1 MTLGWSWRAVR
12 QRTGT
17 GAGPSGPGVDPRA
30 PRSRTARRFAAVG
43 AVAALLGQL
52 LGGHPAVAQAG
63 ALPGSAFP
71 LVLDVDLTPNP
82 VCSGAVHGRVQVYDP
97 AAAKAGATVEWRV
110 RAGAKQLAGGR
121 LAMTANVG
129 TAKFDIPFDQV
140 PATETALQIDARTAA
155 SSEDEKPGRYGKVW
169 RDTIR
174 RGCDPVRV
182 ASVGDSVVWGQGLDH
197 DQKFPYLTG
206 QLLGRET
213 GRGHQQLDYSISG
226 AVLDAPELPAGN
238 KDAACLRSTEKQDP
252 DGDGEMEFGEVTQ
265 QMPDVF
271 CQLEKAGAQA
281 RAGGYG
287 LDLVVINGCINDLDP
302 FFGIGVGITPG
313 SENLPEAVK
322 RECSG
327 VGAAPENPAKDVPYF
342 SGAKVGYGGRGMQ
355 AAIEK
360 AHSLPGHP
368 KVLVADFYYALS
380 RSSSPIPLKRCS
392 APGITASRL
401 ISCKGALG
409 RVSERYEQYTQ
420 LANAAYRQ
428 AATAANKAS
437 SDGPYATAAD
447 GLFTVD
453 NAVLTPDS
461 KVWSTPVT
469 DPAFPLR
476 TRACPELSA
485 TPVQCLSAAV
495 GHPDIEGARQYA
507 ESFLLNPNLR
517 EWFHLPRQGPR
528 AELKAPEHARV
539 GSEVPLSV
547 TVDGKTPA
555 TGYRYHWYFGDGT
568 QRETDE
574 ATVTHSYDH
583 QGPWL
588 PRLVITDRDGKKVLA
603 ETPRALTTD

>member
-1 MTLGWSWRAVR
+1 MVGTVAV
-12 QRTGT
+12 
-17 GAGPSGPGVDPRA
+17 
-30 PRSRTARRFAAVG
+30 
-43 AVAALLGQL
+43 LLGQL
-52 LGGHPAVAQAG
+52 LGGLPAAAQPSS
-63 ALPGSAFP
+63 LPGSAFP
-71 LVLDVDLTPNP
+71 LVLDVDMTPNP
-82 VCSGAVHGRVQVYDP
+82 VCSGPVHGRVEVYDP
-97 AAAKAGATVEWRV
+97 AAAKAGDTVEWRV

-121 LAMTANVG
+121 LAMTDSVG
-129 TAKFDIPFDQV
+129 TAKFRIPFDRV
-140 PATETALQIDARTAA
+140 PATETAVQIDARIAA
-155 SSEDEKPGRYGKVW
+155 SSGDEAPGRYGKVW

-174 RGCDPVRV
+174 RGCNPVRV

-206 QLLGRET
+206 QALGRET
-213 GRGHQQLDYSISG
+213 GRGVQHMDYSISG
-226 AVLDAPELPAGN
+226 AVLDAPELPAHN
-238 KDAACLRSTEKQDP
+238 DDAACLRRTEKQDP

-313 SENLPEAVK
+313 SESLPEAVK

-327 VGAAPENPAKDVPYF
+327 VGAAAENPAKDVPYF
-342 SGAKVGYGGRGMQ
+342 SGAKVGYGGRGMR

-380 RSSSPIPLKRCS
+380 RSSSPLPVKRCS
-392 APGITASRL
+392 VPGVTGKRLASCR
-401 ISCKGALG
+401 GALG
-409 RVSERYEQYTQ
+409 KVAERYEQYTQ

-428 AATAANKAS
+428 AATAANHAS
-437 SDGPYATAAD
+437 PDGPYATAGD

-453 NAVLTPDS
+453 NAVLSPDS
-461 KVWSTPVT
+461 KVWATPVT

-485 TPVQCLSAAV
+485 TRLQCLSAAV
-495 GHPDIEGARQYA
+495 GHPDIAGARQYA
-507 ESFLLNPNLR
+507 DSFLLNPSLR
-517 EWFHLPRQGPR
+517 EWFRLPRQGPR
-528 AELKAPEHARV
+528 AELNAPKHAQV
-539 GSEVPLSV
+539 GSEAPLSV
-547 TVDGKTPA
+547 TVDGKAPA
-555 TGYRYHWYFGDGT
+555 AGYRYHWYFGDGT
-568 QRETDE
+568 QQETDK
-574 ATVTHSYDH
+574 AAVTHTYDH

-588 PRLVITDRDGKKVLA
+588 PRLVMTGRDGKKVLV
-603 ETPRALTTD
+603 ETPRALIAD

>member
-1 MTLGWSWRAVR
+1 MA
-12 QRTGT
+12 
-17 GAGPSGPGVDPRA
+17 
-30 PRSRTARRFAAVG
+30 ARRFAAVG
-43 AVAALLGQL
+43 AAVVLLGQL
-52 LGGHPAVAQAG
+52 LSGLPAAAQTS

-82 VCSGAVHGRVQVYDP
+82 VCSGAVRGRVQVYDP

-110 RAGAKQLAGGR
+110 RAGGEQLAGGR
-121 LAMTANVG
+121 LVMAAKVG
-129 TAKFDIPFDQV
+129 TAEFTIPFDRV
-140 PATETALQIDARTAA
+140 PTTETALRVDARIAATAGGHA
-155 SSEDEKPGRYGKVW
+155 PGRYGKVW
-169 RDTIR
+169 RDTVR

-213 GRGHQQLDYSISG
+213 GRGHQNMDYSISG
-226 AVLDAPELPAGN
+226 AVLDAPELPPGN
-238 KDAACLRSTEKQDP
+238 DDAACLDTTEKQDP

-302 FFGIGVGITPG
+302 FLGIGVGITPG

-327 VGAAPENPAKDVPYF
+327 IGAAAENPAKDVPYF
-342 SGAKVGYGGRGMQ
+342 SGAKVGYGGRGMR

-360 AHSLPGHP
+360 AHSLPGRP
-368 KVLVADFYYALS
+368 KVIVADFYYALS
-380 RSSSPIPLKRCS
+380 RSTSPIPVKTCS
-392 APGITASRL
+392 RPGVTGARLTA
-401 ISCKGALG
+401 CKSALG
-409 RVSERYEQYTQ
+409 NVAERYEQYTQ

-428 AATAANKAS
+428 AADAANEAS
-437 SDGPYATAAD
+437 ADGPYATAAD

-453 NAVLTPDS
+453 NAVLTRDS
-461 KVWSTPVT
+461 KVWGTPVT

-485 TPVQCLSAAV
+485 TPAQCLTAAV
-495 GHPDIEGARQYA
+495 AHPDIEGARQYA
-507 ESFLLNPNLR
+507 DAFLLNPSIR
-517 EWFHLPRQGPR
+517 EWFRLPPRGPG
-528 AELKAPEHARV
+528 AQLNVPENAHV
-539 GSEVPLSV
+539 GSEVRMSV
-547 TVDGKTPA
+547 TVDGKPPA
-555 TGYRYHWYFGDGT
+555 AGYRYHWYFGDGT
-568 QRETDE
+568 QQETSE
-574 ATVTHSYDH
+574 AAVTHAYDRK
-583 QGPWL
+583 GPWL
-588 PRLVITDRDGKKVLA
+588 PRVVMTGQDGGSVLA
-603 ETPRALTTD
+603 EAARAVTTD

>member
-1 MTLGWSWRAVR
+1 MTR
-12 QRTGT
+12 
-17 GAGPSGPGVDPRA
+17 
-30 PRSRTARRFAAVG
+30 RSSAARPFAAAG
-43 AVAALLGQL
+43 AAAVLLGQLL
-52 LGGHPAVAQAG
+52 LGGHPAAAQAG

-71 LVLDVDLTPNP
+71 LVLDVDMTPNP

-121 LAMTANVG
+121 LAMASRVG
-129 TAKFDIPFDQV
+129 TAEFRLPYDRV
-140 PATETALQIDARTAA
+140 PATETALQIDARIAA
-155 SSEDEKPGRYGKVW
+155 SPGGHAPGHYGKVW

-197 DQKFPYLTG
+197 DQKFSYLTG

-213 GRGHQQLDYSISG
+213 GRGHQLMDYSISG
-226 AVLDAPELPAGN
+226 AVLDAPGLPAGN
-238 KDAACLRSTEKQDP
+238 KDAACLRRTEKQDP

-271 CQLEKAGAQA
+271 CQLEKAGGQA

-287 LDLVVINGCINDLDP
+287 LDAVVINGCINDLDP

-313 SENLPEAVK
+313 SKNLPEAVR

-327 VGAAPENPAKDVPYF
+327 IGAAPENPAKDVPYF

-360 AHSLPGHP
+360 AHSLPGRP
-368 KVLVADFYYALS
+368 KVIVADFYYALS
-380 RSSSPIPLKRCS
+380 RSSSPIPVKTCS
-392 APGITASRL
+392 TPGVTAARL
-401 ISCKGALG
+401 TSCKGALG
-409 RVSERYEQYTQ
+409 SVAERYEQYTQ
-420 LANAAYRQ
+420 LANAAYHQ
-428 AATAANKAS
+428 AAAAANKAS
-437 SDGPYATAAD
+437 SDGPYAVAAD

-453 NAVLTPDS
+453 NAVLTRDS
-461 KVWSTPVT
+461 KVWGTPVT

-476 TRACPELSA
+476 TRACPELSS
-485 TPVQCLSAAV
+485 TPAQCLSAAV

-507 ESFLLNPNLR
+507 DAFLLNPSVR
-517 EWFHLPRQGPR
+517 KWFHLPRQGPQ
-528 AELKAPEHARV
+528 AQLKVPAKAHV

-547 TVDGKTPA
+547 TVDGKPPA
-555 TGYRYHWYFGDGT
+555 AGYRYHWYFGDGT
-568 QRETDE
+568 QQETDQP
-574 ATVTHSYDH
+574 AVTHAYDH
-583 QGPWL
+583 PGPWL
-588 PRLVITDRDGKKVLA
+588 PRLVMTGPEGRKVLVEA
-603 ETPRALTTD
+603 TRALTAD

>member
-1 MTLGWSWRAVR
+1 MVGTVAV
-12 QRTGT
+12 
-17 GAGPSGPGVDPRA
+17 
-30 PRSRTARRFAAVG
+30 
-43 AVAALLGQL
+43 LLGQL
-52 LGGHPAVAQAG
+52 LGGLPAAAQPSS
-63 ALPGSAFP
+63 LPGSAFP
-71 LVLDVDLTPNP
+71 LVLDVDMTPNP
-82 VCSGAVHGRVQVYDP
+82 VCSGPVHGRVEVYDP
-97 AAAKAGATVEWRV
+97 AAAKAGDTVEWRV

-121 LAMTANVG
+121 LAMTDSVG
-129 TAKFDIPFDQV
+129 TAKFRIPFDRV
-140 PATETALQIDARTAA
+140 PATETAVQIDARIAA
-155 SSEDEKPGRYGKVW
+155 SSGDEAPGRYGKVW

-174 RGCDPVRV
+174 RGCNPVRV

-206 QLLGRET
+206 QALGRET
-213 GRGHQQLDYSISG
+213 GRGVQHMDYSISG
-226 AVLDAPELPAGN
+226 AVLDAPELPAHN
-238 KDAACLRSTEKQDP
+238 DDAACLRRTEKQDP

-313 SENLPEAVK
+313 SESLPEAVK

-327 VGAAPENPAKDVPYF
+327 VGAAAENPAKDVPYF
-342 SGAKVGYGGRGMQ
+342 SGAKVGYGGRGMR

-380 RSSSPIPLKRCS
+380 RSSSPLPVKRCS
-392 APGITASRL
+392 VPGVTGKRLASCR
-401 ISCKGALG
+401 GALG
-409 RVSERYEQYTQ
+409 KVAERYEQYTQ

-428 AATAANKAS
+428 AATAANHAS
-437 SDGPYATAAD
+437 PDGPYATAGD

-453 NAVLTPDS
+453 NAVLSPDS
-461 KVWSTPVT
+461 KVWATPVT

-485 TPVQCLSAAV
+485 TRLQCLSAAV
-495 GHPDIEGARQYA
+495 GHPDIAGARQYA
-507 ESFLLNPNLR
+507 DSFLLNPSLR
-517 EWFHLPRQGPR
+517 EWFRLPRQGPR
-528 AELKAPEHARV
+528 AELKAPKQAQV
-539 GSEVPLSV
+539 GSEAPLSV
-547 TVDGKTPA
+547 TVDGKAPA
-555 TGYRYHWYFGDGT
+555 AGYRYHWYFGDGT
-568 QRETDE
+568 QQETDK
-574 ATVTHSYDH
+574 AAVTHTYDH

-588 PRLVITDRDGKKVLA
+588 PRLVMTGRDGKKVLV
-603 ETPRALTTD
+603 ETPRALIAD

>member
-1 MTLGWSWRAVR
+1 MARRPLA
-12 QRTGT
+12 
-17 GAGPSGPGVDPRA
+17 
-30 PRSRTARRFAAVG
+30 ARRFAAVG
-43 AVAALLGQL
+43 AAVVLLGQL
-52 LGGHPAVAQAG
+52 LGGLPAAAQAG

-97 AAAKAGATVEWRV
+97 AAANAGATVEWRV
-110 RAGAKQLAGGR
+110 RAGAEQLAGGR
-121 LAMTANVG
+121 LAMAASVG
-129 TAKFDIPFDQV
+129 TAEFSIPFDRV
-140 PATETALQIDARTAA
+140 PAAETAVQVDARIAA
-155 SSEDEKPGRYGKVW
+155 SSDGDGPGRYGKVW
-169 RDTIR
+169 RDTVR
-174 RGCDPVRV
+174 RGCHPVRV

-213 GRGHQQLDYSISG
+213 GRGSANFDYSISG

-238 KDAACLRSTEKQDP
+238 DDAACLRTTEKQDP

-313 SENLPEAVK
+313 SENLPEAVR

-360 AHSLPGHP
+360 AHSLPGRP
-368 KVLVADFYYALS
+368 KVIVADFYYALS
-380 RSSSPIPLKRCS
+380 RSSSPIPVKTCS
-392 APGITASRL
+392 TPGVTRGWL
-401 ISCKGALG
+401 TSCKSALG
-409 RVSERYEQYTQ
+409 RVAERYEQYTQ
-420 LANAAYRQ
+420 LANAAYHQ
-428 AATAANKAS
+428 AATAANAAS
-437 SDGPYATAAD
+437 IDGPYAVAAD

-453 NAVLTPDS
+453 NALLTRDS
-461 KVWSTPVT
+461 KVWNTPVT

-476 TRACPELSA
+476 TRACPEISA
-485 TPVQCLSAAV
+485 TPAQCLAAAV

-507 ESFLLNPNLR
+507 DAFLLNPRVR
-517 EWFHLPRQGPR
+517 EWFRLPRQGPR
-528 AELKAPEHARV
+528 ARLHVPANAHV

-547 TVDGKTPA
+547 TVDGKPPA
-555 TGYRYHWYFGDGT
+555 AGYRYHWYFGDGT
-568 QRETDE
+568 QQETSD
-574 ATVTHSYDH
+574 AAVTHAYDRK
-583 QGPWL
+583 GPWL
-588 PRLVITDRDGKKVLA
+588 ARVVMTGQNGGKVLVEA
-603 ETPRALTTD
+603 DRAITAD

>member
-1 MTLGWSWRAVR
+1 M
-12 QRTGT
+12 
-17 GAGPSGPGVDPRA
+17 
-30 PRSRTARRFAAVG
+30 ARRSLAARC
-43 AVAALLGQL
+43 VAAAGAAGVLFGQL
-52 LGGHPAVAQAG
+52 LGGLPAAAQTAAHTI

-82 VCSGAVHGRVQVYDP
+82 VCSGAVHGRVEVYDP

-110 RAGAKQLAGGR
+110 RAGEKQLAGGR
-121 LAMTANVG
+121 LDMAADVG
-129 TAKFDIPFDQV
+129 TAKFSIPFDRV
-140 PATETALQIDARTAA
+140 PATETALQIDARVAA
-155 SSEDEKPGRYGKVW
+155 SSGGQAPGRYGKVW

-174 RGCDPVRV
+174 RGCHPVRV

-206 QLLGRET
+206 ELLGRRT
-213 GRGHQQLDYSISG
+213 GRGVQHMDYSISG

-238 KDAACLRSTEKQDP
+238 NDAACLRTTEKQDP

-313 SENLPEAVK
+313 SENLRKAVK

-327 VGAAPENPAKDVPYF
+327 IGAAAENPAKDVPYF

-380 RSSSPIPLKRCS
+380 RSSSPIPVKTCS
-392 APGITASRL
+392 TPGVAGAWLT
-401 ISCKGALG
+401 SCKAALG
-409 RVSERYEQYTQ
+409 SVAERYEQYTQ
-420 LANAAYRQ
+420 LANAAYHQ
-428 AATAANKAS
+428 AAAAANKAS
-437 SDGPYATAAD
+437 KDGSYAVAAD

-453 NAVLTPDS
+453 NAVLSRDS
-461 KVWSTPVT
+461 KVWNTPLT

-485 TPVQCLSAAV
+485 TPLQCLSAAV

-507 ESFLLNPNLR
+507 DAFLLNPSVR
-517 EWFHLPRQGPR
+517 RWFHLPRQGPR
-528 AELKAPEHARV
+528 ARLNAPGNAHV
-539 GSEVPLSV
+539 GSEVRMSV
-547 TVDGKTPA
+547 TVDGKQPA
-555 TGYRYHWYFGDGT
+555 AGYRYHWYFGDGT
-568 QRETDE
+568 QQETSE
-574 ATVTHSYDH
+574 AAVTHAYDRK
-583 QGPWL
+583 GPWL
-588 PRLVITDRDGKKVLA
+588 SRVVMTGQEGRRVLVEAAR
-603 ETPRALTTD
+603 PLTAD

>member
-1 MTLGWSWRAVR
+1 MV
-12 QRTGT
+12 
-17 GAGPSGPGVDPRA
+17 
-30 PRSRTARRFAAVG
+30 VG
-43 AVAALLGQL
+43 AFVVLLGQL
-52 LGGHPAVAQAG
+52 LGGLSAEAQASV
-63 ALPGSAFP
+63 LPGSAFP

-82 VCSGAVHGRVQVYDP
+82 VCSGPVHGTVQVYDP

-110 RAGAKQLAGGR
+110 RAGAEQLAGGR
-121 LAMTANVG
+121 VRMAAHVG
-129 TAKFDIPFDQV
+129 TAEFSIPFERV
-140 PATETALQIDARTAA
+140 PAAETALQIDARVAA
-155 SSEDEKPGRYGKVW
+155 SSDGQAPGRYGKVW

-206 QLLGRET
+206 KLLGRET
-213 GRGHQQLDYSISG
+213 GRGFEHLDYSISG

-238 KDAACLRSTEKQDP
+238 DDAACLHTTEKQDP

-281 RAGGYG
+281 KAGGYG

-327 VGAAPENPAKDVPYF
+327 IGAAAENPAKDVPYF
-342 SGAKVGYGGRGMQ
+342 SGAKVGYGGRGMR

-368 KVLVADFYYALS
+368 KVIVADFYYALS
-380 RSSSPIPLKRCS
+380 RSSSPIPVKTCS
-392 APGITASRL
+392 TPGVARGWLT
-401 ISCKGALG
+401 SCRRALG
-409 RVSERYEQYTQ
+409 GVADRYEQYTQ
-420 LANAAYRQ
+420 LANAAYHQ
-428 AATAANKAS
+428 AAAEANKAS
-437 SDGPYATAAD
+437 TDGPYAVAAD

-453 NAVLTPDS
+453 NALLARDS
-461 KVWSTPVT
+461 KVWNTPVT

-476 TRACPELSA
+476 TRACPELSQ
-485 TPVQCLSAAV
+485 TPAQCLTAAV

-507 ESFLLNPNLR
+507 DAFLLNPSVR
-517 EWFHLPRQGPR
+517 DWFHLPRQGPR
-528 AELKAPEHARV
+528 AQLNVPESAHV
-539 GSEVPLSV
+539 GSEVPMSV
-547 TVDGKTPA
+547 TVNGEPPA
-555 TGYRYHWYFGDGT
+555 AGYRYHWYFGDGT
-568 QRETDE
+568 QQETGE
-574 ATVTHSYDH
+574 AAVAHAYDRK
-583 QGPWL
+583 GPWL
-588 PRLVITDRDGKKVLA
+588 PRLVMTGPDGGKVLV
-603 ETPRALTTD
+603 ETARTVTTD

>member
-1 MTLGWSWRAVR
+1 MTR
-12 QRTGT
+12 
-17 GAGPSGPGVDPRA
+17 
-30 PRSRTARRFAAVG
+30 RRFAAVG
-43 AVAALLGQL
+43 TFSVLFGLL
-52 LGGHPAVAQAG
+52 LGGLPTEAQAG
-63 ALPGSAFP
+63 VLPGSAFP

-82 VCSGAVHGRVQVYDP
+82 VCSGPVHGRVQVYDP
-97 AAAKAGATVEWRV
+97 AAAKDEATVEWRV
-110 RAGAKQLAGGR
+110 RAGEEQLAGGR
-121 LAMTANVG
+121 LKMAATVG
-129 TAKFDIPFDQV
+129 TAEFSIPFERV
-140 PATETALQIDARTAA
+140 PAAETALQIDARIAA
-155 SSEDEKPGRYGKVW
+155 SSDDHAPGRYGKVW

-213 GRGHQQLDYSISG
+213 GRGFQHLDYSISG

-238 KDAACLRSTEKQDP
+238 DDAACLHTTEKQDP

-281 RAGGYG
+281 KAGGYG

-327 VGAAPENPAKDVPYF
+327 IGAAAENPAKDVPYF

-380 RSSSPIPLKRCS
+380 RSSSPIPVKTCS
-392 APGITASRL
+392 IPGAAGGWLT
-401 ISCKGALG
+401 SCKRALG
-409 RVSERYEQYTQ
+409 IVRDRYEQYTQ
-420 LANAAYRQ
+420 LANAAYHQ
-428 AATAANKAS
+428 AAADANKAS
-437 SDGPYATAAD
+437 TDGPYAVAAD

-453 NAVLTPDS
+453 NAVLTRDS
-461 KVWSTPVT
+461 KVWNTPVT

-476 TRACPELSA
+476 TRACPELSK
-485 TPVQCLSAAV
+485 TPAQCLSAAV

-507 ESFLLNPNLR
+507 DAFLLNPSIR
-517 EWFHLPRQGPR
+517 DWFRLPRQGPR
-528 AELKAPEHARV
+528 AQLNVPERTHV
-539 GSEVPLSV
+539 GREAQMAV
-547 TVDGKTPA
+547 TVNGKPPA
-555 TGYRYHWYFGDGT
+555 VGYRYHWYFGDGT
-568 QRETDE
+568 QQETSE
-574 ATVTHSYDH
+574 AAVTHAYDRE
-583 QGPWL
+583 GPWL
-588 PRLVITDRDGKKVLA
+588 PRLVMTGPDGGKILVEAARAITAD
-603 ETPRALTTD
+603 

>member
-1 MTLGWSWRAVR
+1 M
-12 QRTGT
+12 
-17 GAGPSGPGVDPRA
+17 
-30 PRSRTARRFAAVG
+30 AR
-43 AVAALLGQL
+43 
-52 LGGHPAVAQAG
+52 PG

-82 VCSGAVHGRVQVYDP
+82 VCSGAVRGRVELYDP

-110 RAGAKQLAGGR
+110 RAGATRVAGGR
-121 LAMTANVG
+121 LAMTGNVG
-129 TAKFDIPFDQV
+129 TARFRIPFDRV
-140 PATETALQIDARTAA
+140 PATETALQIDARIAA
-155 SSEDEKPGRYGKVW
+155 APGHRAAGPYGKVW
-169 RDTIR
+169 RDTVR

-206 QLLGRET
+206 ELLGRET
-213 GRGHQQLDYSISG
+213 GRGHQQRDYSISG

-238 KDAACLRSTEKQDP
+238 KDAACLRRTERQDP

-271 CQLEKAGAQA
+271 CQLEKAGAEA

-313 SENLPEAVK
+313 SENLPKAVR

-327 VGAAPENPAKDVPYF
+327 VGAAAKNPAKDVPYF
-342 SGAKVGYGGRGMQ
+342 SGAKVGYGGRGMR

-360 AHSLPGHP
+360 AHALPGRP

-380 RSSSPIPLKRCS
+380 RSSSPIPVKTCS
-392 APGITASRL
+392 TPGITGARRA
-401 ISCKGALG
+401 SCKAALG
-409 RVSERYEQYTQ
+409 KVAERYEQYTQ

-428 AATAANKAS
+428 AAAAANKAS
-437 SDGPYATAAD
+437 KDGPYATAGD

-453 NAVLTPDS
+453 NAALTPDS
-461 KVWSTPVT
+461 KVWNTPVT

-485 TPVQCLSAAV
+485 TPLQCLSAAV
-495 GHPDIEGARQYA
+495 GHPDITGARQYA
-507 ESFLLNPNLR
+507 DSFLLNPHLR
-517 EWFHLPRQGPR
+517 SWFHLPRQGPR
-528 AELKAPEHARV
+528 AQLKVPANAHV
-539 GSEVPLSV
+539 DSEVPLSV
-547 TVDGKTPA
+547 TVHGRPPA
-555 TGYRYHWYFGDGT
+555 AGYRYHWYFGDGT
-568 QRETDE
+568 QQETDE
-574 ATVTHSYDH
+574 PAVRHVYDRK
-583 QGPWL
+583 GPWL
-588 PRLVITDRDGKKVLA
+588 PRVVMTGGDGKEVLVEA
-603 ETPRALTTD
+603 GRTVTAR

>member
-1 MTLGWSWRAVR
+1 MARRSWA
-12 QRTGT
+12 
-17 GAGPSGPGVDPRA
+17 
-30 PRSRTARRFAAVG
+30 ARRFAAVG
-43 AVAALLGQL
+43 AAAVLLGQL
-52 LGGHPAVAQAG
+52 LGGHPAAAQTG
-63 ALPGSAFP
+63 LLPGSAFP

-82 VCSGAVHGRVQVYDP
+82 VCSGSVHGRVEIYAP
-97 AAAKAGATVEWRV
+97 SAAKAQATVEWRM
-110 RAGAKQLAGGR
+110 RAGAEQLAGGR
-121 LAMTANVG
+121 VAMAANVG
-129 TAKFDIPFDQV
+129 TAEFSIPFDRV
-140 PATETALQIDARTAA
+140 PAAETAVQIDARIAA
-155 SSEDEKPGRYGKVW
+155 SDGRAPGHYGKVW
-169 RDTIR
+169 RDTVR

-206 QLLGRET
+206 ELLGRAT
-213 GRGHQQLDYSISG
+213 GRGHQNLDYSISG

-238 KDAACLRSTEKQDP
+238 DDAACLRTTEKQDP

-313 SENLPEAVK
+313 SEDLPKAVK

-360 AHSLPGHP
+360 AHSLPGRP

-380 RSSSPIPLKRCS
+380 RSSSPIPVRTCS
-392 APGITASRL
+392 TPGVAGARL
-401 ISCKGALG
+401 ASCKAALG
-409 RVSERYEQYTQ
+409 NVAERYEQYTQ
-420 LANAAYRQ
+420 LANAAYHQ
-428 AATAANKAS
+428 AAAAANKAS
-437 SDGPYATAAD
+437 ADGPYAVAAD

-453 NAVLTPDS
+453 NALLTRDS
-461 KVWSTPVT
+461 KVWNTPVT

-476 TRACPELSA
+476 TRACPELSS

-507 ESFLLNPNLR
+507 DAFLLNPSVR
-517 EWFHLPRQGPR
+517 TWFDLPRQGPR
-528 AELKAPEHARV
+528 AQLEAPKDAQV

-547 TVDGKTPA
+547 TVDGEPPA
-555 TGYRYHWYFGDGT
+555 DGYRYHWYFGDGT
-568 QRETDE
+568 QQETNE
-574 ATVTHSYDH
+574 PTVHHAYDRK
-583 QGPWL
+583 GPWL
-588 PRLVITDRDGKKVLA
+588 PRVVMTGRDGGRVLA
-603 ETPRALTTD
+603 EATRAVTAD

>member
-1 MTLGWSWRAVR
+1 MAR
-12 QRTGT
+12 
-17 GAGPSGPGVDPRA
+17 
-30 PRSRTARRFAAVG
+30 RSSAARRFAAVG
-43 AVAALLGQL
+43 AAAVLLGQL
-52 LGGHPAVAQAG
+52 LGGLPAEAQAG

-82 VCSGAVHGRVQVYDP
+82 VCSGTVHGRVQIYDP
-97 AAAKAGATVEWRV
+97 AAAKAGVTVEWRV
-110 RAGAKQLAGGR
+110 RAGAEQLAGGH
-121 LAMTANVG
+121 LDMATDVG
-129 TAKFDIPFDQV
+129 TAKFRIPFDRV
-140 PATETALQIDARTAA
+140 PATETALQVDARIAA
-155 SSEDEKPGRYGKVW
+155 SGGRAPGHYGKVW
-169 RDTIR
+169 RDTVR

-206 QLLGRET
+206 QLLGRAT
-213 GRGHQQLDYSISG
+213 GRGFQHMDYAISG

-238 KDAACLRSTEKQDP
+238 DDAACLRRTEKQDP

-313 SENLPEAVK
+313 SKDLPRAVK

-327 VGAAPENPAKDVPYF
+327 VGAAAENPAKDVPYF

-360 AHSLPGHP
+360 AHALPGRP
-368 KVLVADFYYALS
+368 KVIVADFYYALS
-380 RSSSPIPLKRCS
+380 RSSSPIPVKTCS
-392 APGITASRL
+392 TPGITAGRL
-401 ISCKGALG
+401 TSCRSALG
-409 RVSERYEQYTQ
+409 NVAERYEQYTQ

-428 AATAANKAS
+428 AAAAANKAS
-437 SDGPYATAAD
+437 TDGPYAVAAD

-453 NAVLTPDS
+453 NALLTRDS
-461 KVWSTPVT
+461 KVWNTPVT

-476 TRACPELSA
+476 TRACPALSS

-507 ESFLLNPNLR
+507 DAFLLNPSVR
-517 EWFHLPRQGPR
+517 KWFHLPRQGPR
-528 AELKAPEHARV
+528 AQLNVPDSVQV
-539 GSEVPLSV
+539 GRQAHMSV
-547 TVDGKTPA
+547 TVAGKPLA
-555 TGYRYHWYFGDGT
+555 AGYHYHWYFGDGT
-568 QRETDE
+568 QRETGE
-574 ATVTHSYDH
+574 ATVTHAYTRN
-583 QGPWL
+583 GPWL
-588 PRLVITDRDGKKVLA
+588 PRLVMTGQDGRKILFEA
-603 ETPRALTTD
+603 ARAVTAH

>member
-1 MTLGWSWRAVR
+1 M
-12 QRTGT
+12 
-17 GAGPSGPGVDPRA
+17 
-30 PRSRTARRFAAVG
+30 VG
-43 AVAALLGQL
+43 ATVALLSQP
-52 LGGHPAVAQAG
+52 LGGLPAAAQTS

-82 VCSGAVHGRVQVYDP
+82 VCSGAVRGRVEIYDP

-110 RAGAKQLAGGR
+110 RAGEEQLAGGR
-121 LAMTANVG
+121 LNMAANVG
-129 TAKFDIPFDQV
+129 TAKFSIPFDRV
-140 PATETALQIDARTAA
+140 PAAETALQVDARIAGSTGGHA
-155 SSEDEKPGRYGKVW
+155 PGHYGKVW

-197 DQKFPYLTG
+197 HQKFPYLTG
-206 QLLGRET
+206 ESLGRET
-213 GRGHQQLDYSISG
+213 GRGHQHMDYSISG

-238 KDAACLRSTEKQDP
+238 DDAACLHTTEKQDP

-327 VGAAPENPAKDVPYF
+327 VGAAAENPAKDVPYF

-355 AAIEK
+355 AAIVK
-360 AHSLPGHP
+360 AHSLPGRP
-368 KVLVADFYYALS
+368 KVIVADFYYALS
-380 RSSSPIPLKRCS
+380 RSSSPIPVKSCS
-392 APGITASRL
+392 RPGVAGARL
-401 ISCKGALG
+401 ASCKGALG
-409 RVSERYEQYTQ
+409 GVAERYEQYTQ
-420 LANAAYRQ
+420 LANAAYHQ
-428 AATAANKAS
+428 AAAAANKAS
-437 SDGPYATAAD
+437 TDGPYAVAAD

-453 NAVLTPDS
+453 NALLTRDS
-461 KVWSTPVT
+461 KVWNTPVT

-485 TPVQCLSAAV
+485 TPLQCLSAAV
-495 GHPDIEGARQYA
+495 AHPDIEGARQYA
-507 ESFLLNPNLR
+507 DAFLLNPSVR
-517 EWFHLPRQGPR
+517 KWFHLPRQGPR
-528 AELKAPEHARV
+528 AQLNVPENAHV
-539 GSEVPLSV
+539 GSEVRMSV
-547 TVDGKTPA
+547 TVDGKPPA
-555 TGYRYHWYFGDGT
+555 AGYRYHWYFGDGT
-568 QRETDE
+568 QREAGK
-574 ATVTHSYDH
+574 ATVIHAYDRK
-583 QGPWL
+583 GPWL
-588 PRLVITDRDGKKVLA
+588 PRVVMTGMDGRRVLVEASRAITAD
-603 ETPRALTTD
+603 

>member
-1 MTLGWSWRAVR
+1 MARRLATKHLAAKRL
-12 QRTGT
+12 
-17 GAGPSGPGVDPRA
+17 A
-30 PRSRTARRFAAVG
+30 PRRLTTAT
-43 AVAALLGQL
+43 AVAVLLGQL
-52 LGGHPAVAQAG
+52 LGGLPAAAQTS

-97 AAAKAGATVEWRV
+97 AAAKTGSTVEWRV
-110 RAGAKQLAGGR
+110 RAGEKQLAGGR
-121 LAMTANVG
+121 LALTAPVG
-129 TAKFDIPFDQV
+129 TAQFSIPFDRV
-140 PATETALQIDARTAA
+140 PAAETALQVDARLAA
-155 SSEDEKPGRYGKVW
+155 SSGSPAPGHHGKVW
-169 RDTIR
+169 RDTVR

-213 GRGHQQLDYSISG
+213 GRGHQHMDYSISG
-226 AVLDAPELPAGN
+226 AVLDAPDLPAGN
-238 KDAACLRSTEKQDP
+238 DDAACLRTTEKQDP
-252 DGDGEMEFGEVTQ
+252 DGDGEMEFGEVTRQ
-265 QMPDVF
+265 TPDVF

-302 FFGIGVGITPG
+302 FFGLGVGITPG
-313 SENLPEAVK
+313 SERVPEAVK

-327 VGAAPENPAKDVPYF
+327 IGAAPENPAKDVPYF

-360 AHSLPGHP
+360 AHSLPGRP

-380 RSSSPIPLKRCS
+380 RSSSPIPVRTCS
-392 APGITASRL
+392 TPGVAGARL
-401 ISCKGALG
+401 TSCKGALG
-409 RVSERYEQYTQ
+409 RVAERYEQYTQ

-428 AATAANKAS
+428 AASAANKAS
-437 SDGPYATAAD
+437 TDGPYAVAAD

-453 NAVLTPDS
+453 NAVLARDS
-461 KVWSTPVT
+461 KVWGTPVS

-485 TPVQCLSAAV
+485 TPAQCLTAAV
-495 GHPDIEGARQYA
+495 AHPDIEGARQYA
-507 ESFLLNPNLR
+507 DAFLLTPQVR

-528 AELKAPEHARV
+528 AQLNIPENAPV
-539 GSEVPLSV
+539 GSEVRMSA
-547 TVDGKTPA
+547 TVNGNPPA
-555 TGYRYHWYFGDGT
+555 TGYHYHWYFGDGT
-568 QRETDE
+568 QQETNE
-574 ATVTHSYDH
+574 AAVTHAYDRK
-583 QGPWL
+583 GPWL
-588 PRLVITDRDGKKVLA
+588 PRLVMTGHDGRKSLVEA
-603 ETPRALTTD
+603 TRELTAD